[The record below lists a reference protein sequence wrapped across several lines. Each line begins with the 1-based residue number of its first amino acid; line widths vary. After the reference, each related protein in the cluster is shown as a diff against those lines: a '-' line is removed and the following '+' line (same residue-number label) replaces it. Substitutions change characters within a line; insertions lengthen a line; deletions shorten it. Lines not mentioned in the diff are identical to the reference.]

1 MKAHYCPVCDLEF
14 DAFEAFNGRPSARC
28 PFCKSLERHRLLW
41 LYLNNETR
49 YMQQRTRL
57 LHFAPEKM
65 LYNLFSSAPG
75 ISYQPVDL
83 YPGAYPYP
91 VHQADVTNIPFPSS
105 TFDLAICSHVLEHID
120 DDIRAMREIGRVLKP
135 TGTALLQVPIDLRR
149 EVSYEDFRITTP
161 EGRKKAFGQADHV
174 RIYGRD
180 FVKRLQIAG
189 LKVKVEFYAD
199 TYTPAEIETM
209 GLMPG
214 DVLFKISLF
223 V

>member
-1 MKAHYCPVCDLEF
+1 MKAHYCPVCNREI
-14 DAFEAFNGRPSARC
+14 DAFEAFNGRPAARC

-49 YMQQRTRL
+49 YMEQKTTL

-65 LYNLFSSAPG
+65 LYNLFSSTPG

-83 YPGAYPYP
+83 YPEGYPYP
-91 VHQADVTNIPFPSS
+91 VYKHDITDLGYHAA
-105 TFDLAICSHVLEHID
+105 TFDLVLCSHVLEHID

-161 EGRKKAFGQADHV
+161 EGRKKAFGQSDHV

-189 LKVKVEFYAD
+189 FRIKIEIYSD
-199 TYTPAEIETM
+199 GYTSAEIEKM
-209 GLMPG
+209 GLING
-214 DVLFKISLF
+214 DMLFKANCY
-223 V
+223 